1 MIFRL
6 IFWFVMVL
14 MFVGLLKI
22 KFINGVVGCIFKYK
36 NYMVCIVMINFVLIL
51 CNGSDCLLGF

>member
-6 IFWFVMVL
+6 IFWFVMVF

-22 KFINGVVGCIFKYK
+22 KFINGVVGCEYNYK
-36 NYMVCIVMINFVLIL
+36 NYIVCIVMIYFVLIL
-51 CNGSDCLLGF
+51 CNGNDCLLGF

>member
-6 IFWFVMVL
+6 IFLFVMVL

-22 KFINGVVGCIFKYK
+22 KFVNGVVGCIYNYK
-36 NYMVCIVMINFVLIL
+36 NYMVCKVMIYFDLIL
-51 CNGSDCLLGF
+51 CNGNDCLLGF